1 MNLLDETGQNSNA
14 ARAIDNHSSGGLL
27 SAVIQSTAVTL
38 QGNNVIFTRSSSM
51 MLQFCRFQLLA
62 VALSALLVRDAA
74 AQNQRSYIQLSPTV
88 KAVLY
93 SPAASSVA
101 RVAVVNMHEDGN
113 RLSDIACTELVQRG
127 FYVLCMNGRSDNNEA
142 LDFWNDLPTD
152 VAVGV
157 KYLRKTLKVSRVLL
171 YGGSGGAPLMTFY
184 QNVAQ
189 NGPSVCQGANKLIPC
204 TNELAGLPPADG
216 IILRDAHPGTAV
228 NTLRSINPSLQRD
241 DKPDQII
248 ASLDPFNPK
257 NGFNPSGSSNYSHE
271 FREKFFR
278 AQAVRMNR
286 LVDQALGKL
295 HSIQADK
302 YYYSDDDAFMIHQS
316 EGARLAEMDL
326 TIQPGTLKPHKLLK
340 NDGTI
345 VTEVIKSVR
354 VPNPGNAK
362 RAKSFQEGSKLLT
375 VKSFLGTR
383 AIRAKHSMDDIDYCS
398 NNNST
403 PCHLQKITVPILIL
417 GMGGHYFLRDN
428 EIHYEVS
435 ASPDKEYI
443 VIEGASHGIRPCS
456 ACETSPGQY
465 SNTVKNT
472 FDYVQKWINARF

>member
-1 MNLLDETGQNSNA
+1 
-14 ARAIDNHSSGGLL
+14 
-27 SAVIQSTAVTL
+27 
-38 QGNNVIFTRSSSM
+38 

-93 SPAASSVA
+93 SPPASSVA

-152 VAVGV
+152 VAVRV
-157 KYLRKTLKVSRVLL
+157 KYLGETLKVSRVLL

-204 TNELAGLPPADG
+204 TNELAGLPSADG

-271 FREKFFR
+271 FREKFFQITNEADR
-278 AQAVRMNR
+278 MGYRLAASPLETVNEESLISSGVSFGTIQLLPKGQLIILMADHQTTGGYPRIANVISTDLSVLAQKGPNDIIHFILTDLKSAESSLKEQQRTLRQIQLACNYNMEI
-286 LVDQALGKL
+286 LLHGKL
-295 HSIQADK
+295 
-302 YYYSDDDAFMIHQS
+302 
-316 EGARLAEMDL
+316 
-326 TIQPGTLKPHKLLK
+326 
-340 NDGTI
+340 
-345 VTEVIKSVR
+345 
-354 VPNPGNAK
+354 
-362 RAKSFQEGSKLLT
+362 
-375 VKSFLGTR
+375 
-383 AIRAKHSMDDIDYCS
+383 
-398 NNNST
+398 
-403 PCHLQKITVPILIL
+403 
-417 GMGGHYFLRDN
+417 
-428 EIHYEVS
+428 
-435 ASPDKEYI
+435 
-443 VIEGASHGIRPCS
+443 
-456 ACETSPGQY
+456 
-465 SNTVKNT
+465 
-472 FDYVQKWINARF
+472 

>member
-1 MNLLDETGQNSNA
+1 MRPWFFQIPFIFIALCAVLL
-14 ARAIDNHSSGGLL
+14 
-27 SAVIQSTAVTL
+27 
-38 QGNNVIFTRSSSM
+38 
-51 MLQFCRFQLLA
+51 
-62 VALSALLVRDAA
+62 RDAA
-74 AQNQRSYIQLSPTV
+74 PQSASVYLQLSPTV

-93 SPAASSVA
+93 SPDASIKS

-113 RLSDIACTELVQRG
+113 RLNDIACTELVQRG

-142 LDFWNDLPTD
+142 LDFWNDLPLD
-152 VAVGV
+152 VATGI
-157 KYLRKTLKVSRVLL
+157 KYLKDTVKASKILL

-189 NGPSVCQGANKLIPC
+189 NGLSVCQGANKLIPC
-204 TNELAGLPPADG
+204 SKELAGLPQADG

-241 DKPDQII
+241 DKPDQIN
-248 ASLDPFNPK
+248 AALDPFSAK
-257 NGFNPSGSSNYSHE
+257 NGFNANGPSHYSRE
-271 FREKFFR
+271 FQERYFK
-278 AQAVRMNR
+278 AQAARMNR
-286 LVDQALGKL
+286 LVDAALGKL
-295 HSIQADK
+295 RAIEAGK
-302 YYYSDDDAFMIHQS
+302 YYYKDDDAFVIHKS
-316 EGARLAEMDL
+316 ESSRLSEMDL
-326 TIQPGTLKPHKLLK
+326 TIHAGTVKPQKLLK
-340 NDGTI
+340 NDGTT

-354 VPNPGNAK
+354 VADSRNPE
-362 RAKSFQEGSKLLT
+362 RAKSFYDGSKFLT
-375 VKSFLGTR
+375 VRSFLGTR
-383 AIRAKHSMDDIDYCS
+383 AIRAKHALDDIDYCS

-443 VIEGASHGIRPCS
+443 VIEGASHGIRPCK
-456 ACETSPGQY
+456 ACETTPGQY

-472 FDYVQKWINARF
+472 FDYVQKWINARFQ

>member
-1 MNLLDETGQNSNA
+1 MTLSF
-14 ARAIDNHSSGGLL
+14 HS
-27 SAVIQSTAVTL
+27 
-38 QGNNVIFTRSSSM
+38 
-51 MLQFCRFQLLA
+51 RFQLIA
-62 VALSALLVRDAA
+62 VGFCAFLFRDAA
-74 AQNQRSYIQLSPTV
+74 AQNQPSYMQLSPTV

-93 SPAASSVA
+93 SPSPSSTA

-113 RLSDIACTELVQRG
+113 RLSDIACTELAKRG

-142 LDFWNDLPTD
+142 LDFWNDLPMD

-157 KYLRKTLKVSRVLL
+157 KYLRETLKVSKVLL

-189 NGPSVCQGANKLIPC
+189 NGPSVCQGTNKLIPC
-204 TNELAGLPPADG
+204 TNQLAGLPPADG
-216 IILRDAHPGTAV
+216 IILRDGHPGTAV

-241 DKPDQII
+241 DKPGQMI
-248 ASLDPFNPK
+248 ASLDPFSPK

-286 LVDQALGKL
+286 LTDQALGKL
-295 HSIQADK
+295 RAIEGGK
-302 YYYSDDDAFMIHQS
+302 YYYNDDDAFMIHQT

-326 TIQPGTLKPHKLLK
+326 TIHSGTLKPQKLLK

-354 VPNPGNAK
+354 APNPGNAK

-435 ASPDKEYI
+435 ASSDREYI
-443 VIEGASHGIRPCS
+443 VIEGASHGIRPCTS
-456 ACETSPGQY
+456 CESFPGQY

-472 FDYVQKWINARF
+472 FDYVEKWINARF